1 MSMRPLPVGLLFSSS
16 LLLLLG
22 LLAGNMALAMLAV
35 AIMVY
40 LIVTLV
46 EGGTQARALPAEADT
61 VVGEVGKPVTV
72 TRRLE
77 ASGSP
82 AVIVV
87 SDELGDRFSSRTG
100 KAISVLWKG
109 RGDTDLKGRHQV
121 VPVRQGRHK
130 MGPMRVKVWN
140 ANALEEAFEVLPG
153 DPVYV
158 KTESRRKDMR
168 ALRNRRSVMI
178 LPMPV
183 GHLSTMGAETTDFK
197 EIREY
202 RRGEGFRRVNW
213 KASARRQRDGD
224 FKPYVNDYER
234 EGRRKVWLFLDCG
247 RHMNVGTEEENALE
261 HAGNLARTLSDLYLA
276 ADCLVGLVLF
286 HAEGMLLPDNG
297 RRQKALIART
307 LYGLDPGSS
316 PSTMIGMV
324 RKLKGHL
331 RGGSPLYLVI
341 TSISEANAST
351 LSSDLKELKGIGGK
365 RSKVIVL
372 NVRSYELSTRDE
384 LERMAARFMHLD
396 QTIEVDKLRRDGWVV
411 VDWDPREQSPAHVV
425 HRMSEAGL

>member
-1 MSMRPLPVGLLFSSS
+1 MRPSLSACCSLSS

-40 LIVTLV
+40 LIMTLV

-130 MGPMRVKVWN
+130 IGPMRVKVWN

-202 RRGEGFRRVNW
+202 RRGEDFRRVNW

-261 HAGNLARTLSDLYLA
+261 TLGTWLARYRTSIWRGLPGRTGAVPCRGDA
-276 ADCLVGLVLF
+276 AARQREE
-286 HAEGMLLPDNG
+286 AEGPHRPHAVRAGPRFVPQHHDRHGPEAEGASPG
-297 RRQKALIART
+297 R
-307 LYGLDPGSS
+307 
-316 PSTMIGMV
+316 
-324 RKLKGHL
+324 
-331 RGGSPLYLVI
+331 
-341 TSISEANAST
+341 
-351 LSSDLKELKGIGGK
+351 
-365 RSKVIVL
+365 
-372 NVRSYELSTRDE
+372 
-384 LERMAARFMHLD
+384 
-396 QTIEVDKLRRDGWVV
+396 
-411 VDWDPREQSPAHVV
+411 
-425 HRMSEAGL
+425 